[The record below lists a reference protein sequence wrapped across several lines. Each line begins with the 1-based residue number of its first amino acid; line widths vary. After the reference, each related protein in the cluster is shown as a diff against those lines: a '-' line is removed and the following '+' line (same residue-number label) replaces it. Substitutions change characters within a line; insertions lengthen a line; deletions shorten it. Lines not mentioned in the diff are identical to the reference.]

1 MPQSLKVIKTR
12 LRSIQGAQKVMNAM
26 EMMAAAKLN
35 RVNKVFY
42 LLKPYFLSLESF
54 TNNLIASAPE
64 LSNPYFKK
72 KEGSS
77 KAALCLVTSDSGLC
91 GSYNNN
97 VIRAAEEFIHRMGK
111 ERVNLVLVGKK
122 GFTYFKRHD
131 VETVNS
137 YIGFNGR
144 YNEKSADE
152 IMRFIIGQ
160 YLEGKIGEVYACYTQ
175 FKTALQV
182 KPVIKKI
189 LPLESPG
196 GIKSEYI
203 LEPSIEE
210 IFEMLIP
217 RYLTVSFRLLLLES
231 FASEHSSRVV
241 AMKTAT
247 ENAGELLD
255 ALTLLRNKV
264 RQANITQEI
273 MEIVASAEA
282 LKG

>member
-1 MPQSLKVIKTR
+1 MSQSLKTIKTR
-12 LRSIQGAQKVMNAM
+12 LRSIEGARKVMSAM

-35 RVNKVFY
+35 RVNRVFY
-42 LLKPYFLSLESF
+42 LLKPYFSSLESLM
-54 TNNLIASAPE
+54 NSLIASVPV
-64 LSNPYFKK
+64 LPGVFFQKR
-72 KEGSS
+72 GDDLDTV
-77 KAALCLVTSDSGLC
+77 LCLMTSDTGLC

-97 VIRAAEEFIHRMGK
+97 VIRAAEEFIRETGK
-111 ERVNLVLVGKK
+111 ERVRLILVGKK
-122 GFTYFKRHD
+122 GFTYFRKHD
-131 VETVNS
+131 VQILNS

-152 IMRFIIGQ
+152 IMQFIIGQ
-160 YLEGKIGEVYACYTQ
+160 YLNGKIGQVYASYTQ

-189 LPLESPG
+189 LPMEN
-196 GIKSEYI
+196 
-203 LEPSIEE
+203 PSGMKVDY
-210 IFEMLIP
+210 IFEPDIEAIFRRLIP

-247 ENAGELLD
+247 ENAGELMD

-273 MEIVASAEA
+273 MEIVSSVEA